1 MFLIKKK
8 TRLFDISWS
17 HEILFNTKLL
27 SYIAQCAQHITHYT
41 MICIAL
47 KSLPAIISST
57 SSSETPSLFLITRL
71 GISIKEQNKWL
82 RHILVLGIFDHI
94 WLFDH
99 ILVVS
104 QWVFIKKVNK
114 GLRQCG
120 LANFVVYIYAGGNCN
135 RKAKL
140 ELNSI
145 IHNYNYSYFMK
156 SYLQIVIPNCNLKDI
171 S

>member
-1 MFLIKKK
+1 ML
-8 TRLFDISWS
+8 LEISWS

-27 SYIAQCAQHITHYT
+27 SYIAQMHNVQFTQFTHYT

-120 LANFVVYIYAGGNCN
+120 LANFVVYIC
-135 RKAKL
+135 RWQL
-140 ELNSI
+140 
-145 IHNYNYSYFMK
+145 
-156 SYLQIVIPNCNLKDI
+156 
-171 S
+171 